1 MNSDSRPRS
10 HCGTSAGDAFVSGRL
25 ALIAKQNLLPWVASA
40 TFCVVGVKMR
50 ELRKEKYWECR

>member
-25 ALIAKQNLLPWVASA
+25 ALIAKQNLLPRVAPSQWW
-40 TFCVVGVKMR
+40 GVKISGVR
-50 ELRKEKYWECR
+50 EEQYWEGR